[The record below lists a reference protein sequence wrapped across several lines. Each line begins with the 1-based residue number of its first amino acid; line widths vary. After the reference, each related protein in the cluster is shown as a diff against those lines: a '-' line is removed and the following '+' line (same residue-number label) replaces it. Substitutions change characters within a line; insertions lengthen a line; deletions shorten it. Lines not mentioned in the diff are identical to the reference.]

1 MRFKTSYKPSFW
13 VGARSND
20 VRFRFMVRAA
30 EKLACPCHV
39 LRCAR
44 DVQYL
49 ADAYALFPAPG
60 IVKKSINRAQTLL
73 H

>member
-1 MRFKTSYKPSFW
+1 MD
-13 VGARSND
+13 ARSSD

-30 EKLACPCHV
+30 EKLACLRNV

-49 ADAYALFPAPG
+49 ADACALFDAPG
-60 IVKKSINRAQTLL
+60 IVEKSTNRAQTLL